1 MARLETNRSGEME
14 VFVRVVERGGFS
26 AASRDFNMT
35 PSAVSKLVGR
45 LEDRLGTRLFN
56 RSTRKLHLTSE
67 GQRFYERALHIIAD
81 INEAEQEVAT
91 AMAPRGRLR
100 VTANVPVGLHRLLP
114 LVPLFRERY
123 PDITLDVTVNDKVID
138 LYEERADVA
147 IRSGP
152 LQSSGLIARKLGQCR
167 MAIAASLSY
176 LEKHGRPTTVD
187 ALQSHTLIG
196 YNFQRVLP
204 DWPFRV
210 NGQDISVTPG
220 GVFDV
225 ADAESARQ
233 LALAGGGIVRLARF
247 HIDAE
252 VADGRL
258 EVLLDEFYPGGGVDI
273 NAVYIGGRGHL
284 PARVRAF
291 LDFCAENIRLN

>member
-45 LEDRLGTRLFN
+45 LEDRLSTRLFN

-67 GQRFYERALHIIAD
+67 GQRFYERALDIIAD
-81 INEAEQEVAT
+81 LNEAEQEAAT

-100 VTANVPVGLHRLLP
+100 VTVNVPVGLHRL
-114 LVPLFRERY
+114 VPLLPDFRERY
-123 PDITLDVTVNDKVID
+123 PDITIDVTVSDKVVD

-167 MAIAASLSY
+167 MAIAASPSY

-210 NGQDISVTPG
+210 NGQDVSVTPG

-247 HIDAE
+247 HIYAE

-273 NAVYIGGRGHL
+273 NAVYIGGRGHI

-291 LDFCAENIRLN
+291 LDFCAENICLN

>member
-1 MARLETNRSGEME
+1 MVRLESNRSGEME

-67 GQRFYERALHIIAD
+67 GQRFYERALDIIAD
-81 INEAEQEVAT
+81 LNDAEQEAAVA
-91 AMAPRGRLR
+91 MSPRGRLR
-100 VTANVPVGLHRLLP
+100 VTVNMLVGLHSLVPLLP
-114 LVPLFRERY
+114 LFHERY
-123 PDITLDVTVNDKVID
+123 PDITLDVTVSDKVVD

-147 IRSGP
+147 IRSGSLP
-152 LQSSGLIARKLGQCR
+152 SSGLIARKLGQCR
-167 MAIAASLSY
+167 MAIAASPEY
-176 LEKHGRPTTVD
+176 LAKQGRPETVD
-187 ALQSHTLIG
+187 DLQQHTLIG
-196 YNFQRVLP
+196 YNFSRIIP

-210 NGQDISVTPG
+210 KDQDVSVMPG
-220 GVFDV
+220 GVFNV
-225 ADAESARQ
+225 GDAESARQ
-233 LALAGGGIVRLARF
+233 LALAGGGIVRLAHFQIGQDIR
-247 HIDAE
+247 
-252 VADGRL
+252 DGRL
-258 EVLLDEFYPGGGVDI
+258 ELLLEAFHPGDGVDI
-273 NAVYIGGRGHL
+273 NVVYIGGRGHL

>member
-14 VFVRVVERGGFS
+14 VLVRVVERGGFS
-26 AASRDFNMT
+26 SASRDFNMT

-67 GQRFYERALHIIAD
+67 GQRFYERALDIIAD

-123 PDITLDVTVNDKVID
+123 PDITLDVTVSDKVMD

-167 MAIAASLSY
+167 MAIAASPSY

-210 NGQDISVTPG
+210 NGQDVSVTPG

>member
-14 VFVRVVERGGFS
+14 VLVRVVERGGFS
-26 AASRDFNMT
+26 SASRDFNMT

-67 GQRFYERALHIIAD
+67 GQRFYERALDIIAD
-81 INEAEQEVAT
+81 LNDAEQEAAT

-123 PDITLDVTVNDKVID
+123 PDITLDVTVSDKVMD

-167 MAIAASLSY
+167 MAIAASPSY

-210 NGQDISVTPG
+210 NGQDVSVTPG

>member
-45 LEDRLGTRLFN
+45 LENRLGTRLFN

-67 GQRFYERALHIIAD
+67 GQRFYERALGIIAD
-81 INEAEQEVAT
+81 LNDAEQEA
-91 AMAPRGRLR
+91 AIAKLPRGRLR
-100 VTANVPVGLHRLLP
+100 VTANVPVGLHCLVPLL
-114 LVPLFRERY
+114 PLFRERY
-123 PDITLDVTVNDKVID
+123 PDVTLDVTVSDKVVD

-152 LQSSGLIARKLGQCR
+152 LPSSGLISRKLGQCR
-167 MAIAASLSY
+167 MAIAASPQY
-176 LEKHGRPTTVD
+176 LVKHGRPETVD
-187 ALQSHTLIG
+187 DLQNHTLIG
-196 YNFQRVLP
+196 YNFQRVIP

-210 NGQDISVTPG
+210 NDQDISVMPG
-220 GVFDV
+220 GVFNV
-225 ADAESARQ
+225 GDAESARK
-233 LALAGGGIVRLARF
+233 LALAGGGIVRLAHF
-247 HIDAE
+247 HIGQDIC
-252 VADGRL
+252 DGRL
-258 EVLLDEFYPGGGVDI
+258 EVLLDAFYPGGGVDI

-291 LDFCAENIRLN
+291 LDFCTENIRLN

>member
-26 AASRDFNMT
+26 AAASDFNMT

-67 GQRFYERALHIIAD
+67 GQRFYERALDIIAD
-81 INEAEQEVAT
+81 LNEAEQEAAT

-100 VTANVPVGLHRLLP
+100 VTVNVPVGLHRL
-114 LVPLFRERY
+114 VPLLPDFRERY
-123 PDITLDVTVNDKVID
+123 PDITIDVTVSDKVVD

-167 MAIAASLSY
+167 MAIAASPSY

-210 NGQDISVTPG
+210 NGQDVSVTPG

-258 EVLLDEFYPGGGVDI
+258 EVLLDEFYPGRGVDI

>member
-14 VFVRVVERGGFS
+14 VLVRVVERGGFS
-26 AASRDFNMT
+26 SASRDFNMT

-67 GQRFYERALHIIAD
+67 GQRFYERALDIIAD

-91 AMAPRGRLR
+91 AMAPRRRLR

-123 PDITLDVTVNDKVID
+123 PDITLDVTVSDKVMD

-152 LQSSGLIARKLGQCR
+152 LQSSGLMARKLGQCR
-167 MAIAASLSY
+167 MAIAASPSY

-210 NGQDISVTPG
+210 NGQDVSVTPG
-220 GVFDV
+220 GVLDV

-233 LALAGGGIVRLARF
+233 LALAGSGIVRLARF

>member
-26 AASRDFNMT
+26 AAARDFNMT

-67 GQRFYERALHIIAD
+67 GQRFYERALDIIAD

-91 AMAPRGRLR
+91 AMAPRGRLC

-123 PDITLDVTVNDKVID
+123 PDITLDVTVSDKVMD

-167 MAIAASLSY
+167 MAIAASPSY

-210 NGQDISVTPG
+210 NGQDVSVTPG

-247 HIDAE
+247 HINAE